1 MGLVV
6 LKETAFTLHYEL
18 TGTQDVPSKWLVF
31 ISHVLTMD
39 ACYVR
44 ARTRDKGIFW

>member
-18 TGTQDVPSKWLVF
+18 TGTQEVPSKWLVF
-31 ISHVLTMD
+31 LSHLLTMD
-39 ACYVR
+39 ACDLR
-44 ARTRDKGIFW
+44 ARH